1 LEVLPA
7 ALSEDAAPA
16 ADAPNKNGKRQ
27 RVWKDFNLRYFGE
40 FSDKLKSYATPSRHF
55 CARSVP
61 KSLPF
66 SFLHRNFYFSLS
78 IRRKRAVS
86 TSYAS
91 VAIGLRQ
98 AVCKTVAVSALEVR
112 IFPDA

>member
-1 LEVLPA
+1 MRC
-7 ALSEDAAPA
+7 DRQNT
-16 ADAPNKNGKRQ
+16 PNKNGKRQ

-66 SFLHRNFYFSLS
+66 SFLHRFFYFSLS
-78 IRRKRAVS
+78 EFTHRQTPPGLTFSR
-86 TSYAS
+86 
-91 VAIGLRQ
+91 IGRQWLRQ
-98 AVCKTVAVSALEVR
+98 AVCKTVAG
-112 IFPDA
+112 F